1 MNEPKNPASNVAR
14 FMRGRQTPSLRYA
27 SYDHCFNYFQK
38 YRSRPAT
45 LTGIGQR
52 QLSCLH
58 LGYYLASWGMFRG
71 KAALLQHSSRAL
83 LPAVELITEAPSRIW
98 TTDAEDY
105 DERRISELIEFKK
118 ALSKVIPGG
127 RSGTLTS
134 KVMLGVF
141 GCVPAFDRY
150 FCEGF
155 EVSGFR
161 RKGLLKVR
169 DYYMRHEK
177 TIEACRELT
186 IDFDGE
192 KTEIRYTQAKIID
205 MIFFVEG
212 QDIAIRRQRR
222 HQEMQRRQARH
233 RQ

>member
-14 FMRGRQTPSLRYA
+14 FMRGRQTASLRYA

-45 LTGIGQR
+45 LTSTGQR

-71 KAALLQHSSRAL
+71 RAALLQHSSRAL
-83 LPAVELITEAPSRIW
+83 LPAVELLAEAPPRIW
-98 TTDAEDY
+98 RTDAENY

-127 RSGTLTS
+127 HSGTLTS

-150 FCEGF
+150 FCEGLK
-155 EVSGFR
+155 VSGFR
-161 RKGLLKVR
+161 RKALHEVC

-177 TIEACRELT
+177 MIEASRERT

-192 KTEIRYTQAKIID
+192 KTEFRYTQAKIID

-212 QDIAIRRQRR
+212 QDIVRRRQRR
-222 HQEMQRRQARH
+222 HREM
-233 RQ
+233 